1 MTDGEGRKGAD
12 GNGDEI
18 ASRTATREREKAG
31 MQEEGVGTAA
41 SKRGKRGGGRRR
53 LEGGRGGSRVGV
65 RG

>member
-18 ASRTATREREKAG
+18 TSRTATQEREKAG

-41 SKRGKRGGGRRR
+41 SKRGKRGGGWRR
-53 LEGGRGGSRVGV
+53 LEGGRGGSRVGM